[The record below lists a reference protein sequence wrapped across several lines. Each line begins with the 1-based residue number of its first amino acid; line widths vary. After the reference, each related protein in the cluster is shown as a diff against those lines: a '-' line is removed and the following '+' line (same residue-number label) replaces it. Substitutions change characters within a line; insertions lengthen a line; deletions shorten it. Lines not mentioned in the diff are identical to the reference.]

1 MGSGNFNFIITLN
14 YSHRTGISVVH
25 TEECEMYRVTGIY
38 EKIDQYIKL
47 NKIYAAGKIILEYLS
62 MACVSILMLT

>member
-1 MGSGNFNFIITLN
+1 MGSGNFNCLITLN
-14 YSHRTGISVVH
+14 YFHHTGISVTL
-25 TEECEMYRVTGIY
+25 TEEGEIYRVTGIY

-62 MACVSILMLT
+62 MAWVSILMLT

>member
-1 MGSGNFNFIITLN
+1 M
-14 YSHRTGISVVH
+14 VH
-25 TEECEMYRVTGIY
+25 TEEGEIYRVTGIY

-62 MACVSILMLT
+62 MAWVSILMLT